1 MTFSPWQKIRAR
13 LPDKVPLR
21 SILIVPLVLQVIS
34 MVGIVGYFSHAGAQ
48 RSVESIANALLAE
61 KSDRFNHDMYVYWC
75 DPILISPEA
84 KDLIQQGLISP
95 EDLVIVQQLLA
106 RRLKFFPLN
115 INGHVNG
122 HAFVVNRRGQL
133 IASSSTEIES
143 ALPSTSNSVAEIAST
158 SQRILATNSRDRR
171 TRQIANHLS
180 DRFNNLEQINQN
192 YFFRFEDA
200 GSKYFVKVFPLQ
212 RPQDSVM
219 SLTKGLKGSNLS
231 ELQAISQNNLD
242 ILQKLD
248 LLTIIAI
255 DEAAFTSELS
265 HNTNTIILLCGIAA
279 ILAIVIGSI
288 TSDWIIQPILQ
299 LNAVTKQI
307 SNIYFVK
314 PKSQTRIQEIQE
326 LNNCFVEMT
335 EHLQSSFESL
345 VDQKLYVSNLLEAM
359 PIGVA
364 IHSADGALT
373 YLNDAGQS
381 LLKTKLIA
389 VQASDNLHSTFQIY
403 IANTDQLYPVD
414 QLPSSQAIAGKTCY
428 LDNLEIVRRDE
439 RIPLEA
445 KAAPVFSIEGKVN
458 GAVVVFRDISDRKKT
473 EKILADYNRKLEQD
487 VQQRTLDLQ
496 QEIQERQQAELALR
510 QIEIELTNANQEL
523 ARLASIDGLTKIANR
538 RGFDDRLQL
547 EWRRMMRESQPLAL
561 LLFDVDYFKLYNDHY
576 GHQLGDR
583 CLEKLAETVNL
594 IMRRPADMVARYGGE
609 EFVVILPNTN
619 LEGAAIV
626 ADLIHQAI
634 RKLAIPH
641 QRSLVSEFVSVSLGI
656 SCFVPTLERSPDILI
671 SQADRA
677 LYNAKQQG
685 RNCSKIFDEH

>member
-13 LPDKVPLR
+13 LPARVPLR

-34 MVGIVGYFSHAGAQ
+34 MVGIVGYFSNAGVQ
-48 RSVESIANALLAE
+48 MSVESIAKALLAE

-106 RRLKFFPLN
+106 RRLKFFPPN
-115 INGHVNG
+115 INGHING
-122 HAFVVNRRGQL
+122 HAFAVNRRGRL
-133 IASSSTEIES
+133 IASSSAEAES
-143 ALPSTSNSVAEIAST
+143 APPLTSNPVAEIAST
-158 SQRILATNSRDRR
+158 SQHILATNSRDRR
-171 TRQIANHLS
+171 TRQIAKHLS
-180 DRFNNLEQINQN
+180 DRFNSLEQINQN

-212 RPQDSVM
+212 PPQDSMM
-219 SLTKGLKGSNLS
+219 SLAKGLKGSNPAS
-231 ELQAISQNNLD
+231 QAISQNNLD

-255 DEAAFTSELS
+255 DEAAFTSDLS
-265 HNTNTIILLCGIAA
+265 NNTNTIILLCGIAA

-373 YLNDAGQS
+373 YLNDVGQS
-381 LLKTKLIA
+381 LLKTKIIA
-389 VQASDNLHSTFQIY
+389 VQTADNLHSTFQIY

-428 LDNLEIVRRDE
+428 LDNLEIVHGDE

-473 EKILADYNRKLEQD
+473 ERILADYNRKLEQD

-523 ARLASIDGLTKIANR
+523 ARLANIDGLTKIANR
-538 RGFDDRLQL
+538 RGFNQRLEL

-583 CLEKLAETVNL
+583 CLEKLAETVDL

-626 ADLIHQAI
+626 AALIHQAI
-634 RKLAIPH
+634 RNLAIPH
-641 QRSLVSEFVSVSLGI
+641 QRSLVSEIVSVSLGI